1 MKEKKYIQK
10 KNINNNNNFS
20 INNFNFNNNNNNNI
34 NIFNSSNSI
43 KNTGN
48 NTSNNNSHKR
58 TSSLI
63 NNYTKQKRW
72 ERLYQLDKVQRE
84 KLKRSREI
92 QDNYRNQ
99 HELDECTFSPQI
111 YNKFFSNNNNYNSMN
126 INNIDKNDPENFL
139 IRQKVWNRKRNEKM
153 ESMKKENENKYY
165 DECIFSPKIS
175 TYDIPYYEGTTA
187 DIVLDPESYEAYINK
202 KNKIRNKKKEE
213 KILEDTKPGSGNIWK
228 NKNIINFYNED
239 KKKSNTSN
247 NSDRNL
253 RKIKEDM
260 LFISNANGELEGIDY
275 DSAKKWLHNE
285 LFSIEI

>member
-1 MKEKKYIQK
+1 MKEKKYIHK
-10 KNINNNNNFS
+10 KNNNTNNFS
-20 INNFNFNNNNNNNI
+20 TNNFYYNNNI
-34 NIFNSSNSI
+34 NLINSSTSI
-43 KNTGN
+43 KNSN
-48 NTSNNNSHKR
+48 NTTNNTNNHKR

-92 QDNYRNQ
+92 QDNYRNE

-111 YNKFFSNNNNYNSMN
+111 YNKFYSNNNINSIN
-126 INNIDKNDPENFL
+126 INNNNNDSENFL
-139 IRQKVWNRKRNEKM
+139 FRQNVWNRKRNEKM
-153 ESMKKENENKYY
+153 ETMKKENENKFY

-175 TYDIPYYEGTTA
+175 TYDIPYYEGGTA

-213 KILEDTKPGSGNIWK
+213 KFIEDNKPGSGNIWK
-228 NKNIINFYNED
+228 NKNIINFGDGE
-239 KKKSNTSN
+239 KKKN
-247 NSDRNL
+247 NSEKNL
-253 RKIKEDM
+253 RKIKED

-275 DSAKKWLHNE
+275 DNAKKWLHNE

>member
-10 KNINNNNNFS
+10 KNNNNNNFFP
-20 INNFNFNNNNNNNI
+20 INHLNYNNNNNN

-43 KNTGN
+43 KNSCI
-48 NTSNNNSHKR
+48 NTTNNNSHKR

-111 YNKFFSNNNNYNSMN
+111 YNKFFPNN
-126 INNIDKNDPENFL
+126 INSINNDKNDSENFL
-139 IRQKVWNRKRNEKM
+139 LRQKVWNRKRNEKM

-213 KILEDTKPGSGNIWK
+213 QFLEDNKPGSGNIWK
-228 NKNIINFYNED
+228 NKNIINFYFDE

-247 NSDRNL
+247 NSERNL
-253 RKIKEDM
+253 KKIKEDL

>member
-10 KNINNNNNFS
+10 KNNNNFH
-20 INNFNFNNNNNNNI
+20 FN
-34 NIFNSSNSI
+34 NIFNSSNSF
-43 KNTGN
+43 KNSV
-48 NTSNNNSHKR
+48 NTTNNNSHKR

-63 NNYTKQKRW
+63 NHYTKQKRW

-92 QDNYRNQ
+92 QDNFRNQ

-111 YNKFFSNNNNYNSMN
+111 YNKFFSNNINY
-126 INNIDKNDPENFL
+126 DKNEENFL
-139 IRQKVWNRKRNEKM
+139 LRQKVWNRKRNEKM
-153 ESMKKENENKYY
+153 ESMKKENENKFY

-175 TYDIPYYEGTTA
+175 TYDIPYYDGSTA

-202 KNKIRNKKKEE
+202 KNKIRDKKKEE
-213 KILEDTKPGSGNIWK
+213 QFLIDNKPGSGKIWK
-228 NKNIINFYNED
+228 NKNIINFSCDD
-239 KKKSNTSN
+239 KKKNYSSN
-247 NSDRNL
+247 NSERNL
-253 RKIKEDM
+253 KKITQDL

>member
-10 KNINNNNNFS
+10 KNNNNNNFFP
-20 INNFNFNNNNNNNI
+20 INHLNYNNNNNN

-43 KNTGN
+43 KNSCI
-48 NTSNNNSHKR
+48 NTTNNNSHKR

-111 YNKFFSNNNNYNSMN
+111 YNKFFSNNINS
-126 INNIDKNDPENFL
+126 INNDKNDSENFL
-139 IRQKVWNRKRNEKM
+139 LRQKVWNRKRNEKM

-213 KILEDTKPGSGNIWK
+213 QFLEDNKPGSGNIWK
-228 NKNIINFYNED
+228 NKNIINFYFDE

-247 NSDRNL
+247 NSERNL
-253 RKIKEDM
+253 KKIKEDL